1 MKTSHIAD
9 RLVELC
15 RKGQFEA
22 AQTELFAADAI
33 SIEPEGA
40 PMQVAEGLAAIREK
54 GRQFMASVEQ
64 MHGIVISE
72 PVVAG
77 NFFTVAMAIDATFKG
92 RGRVNM
98 EELCVYEVDDG
109 KIVTEQFFYSVD

>member
-1 MKTSHIAD
+1 MMTSQIAD

-15 RKGQFEA
+15 RKGEFEA
-22 AQTELFAADAI
+22 AQTELFAEDAV

-40 PMQVAEGLAAIREK
+40 PMEMAEGLAAIQEK

-77 NFFTVAMAIDATFKG
+77 NFFTVSMALDTTFKG

-98 EELCVYEVDDG
+98 EELCVYEVDGG
-109 KIVTEQFFYSVD
+109 KIITEQFFYSVD